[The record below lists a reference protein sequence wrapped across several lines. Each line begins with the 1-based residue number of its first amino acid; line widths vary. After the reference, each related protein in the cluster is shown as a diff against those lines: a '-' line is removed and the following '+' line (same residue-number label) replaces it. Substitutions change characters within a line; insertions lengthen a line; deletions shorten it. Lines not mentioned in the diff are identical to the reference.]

1 MYFLPDDSPD
11 GRVHAL
17 RVAAGSEDGDAPAV
31 VHPGLELHV
40 RVAPATTGLKWA
52 KLTPLALLSYRVFM
66 H

>member
-52 KLTPLALLSYRVFM
+52 KLTPLALLSNRVFR